1 MNQTVF
7 PRVVLALRLLLL
19 LSLLGGLLFYVAVS
33 IHWPI
38 VWDAAVMHYV
48 TFLIHHGL
56 APYRDITDS
65 NMPGAYL
72 TESLA
77 MHLFGAG
84 DLAWRIYDLFLCLA
98 LTLAGISIARPY
110 DWLAGVFG
118 GILFTLFH
126 GSDGP
131 RFTGER
137 DLVMTVLLV
146 CSVASLLSAIRTRR
160 ALGMLPFGLAGALAA
175 SIKPTCAPLLLILL
189 AAAII
194 LMRRQRTPATPFV
207 GWAAVGWIAVSALVL
222 GFLLVHSSIHD
233 FLFVT
238 RDLLPSYVS
247 LRQLGA
253 AELIRSILPH
263 SLALLAALALLLAL
277 LNRGWNAER
286 WLLLLCLIFGAVSY
300 FAQRKGFPYHRYP
313 LVAFLFLFMG
323 FELLSGL
330 RRSGISRAI
339 AAVAILIFVFL
350 GEPHL
355 LQAMRHQNSTFPI
368 NLSEGLASDLS
379 RLGPDR
385 LQRNIECYD
394 LTYGCFSALYRLRI
408 FQTNGV
414 TGDLLFFS
422 PTETYAVDYYRNLFW
437 TLNRTRP
444 SDVLVITNQWFQEN
458 NSFRKLD
465 AWSAFRQ
472 YLDRNYTLVL
482 TRSFPVNDLPPVAG
496 DPPQPAYRI
505 YIRDGTPLLAVAGS
519 QFGAA
524 TSTPFELKLA
534 RP

>member
-1 MNQTVF
+1 
-7 PRVVLALRLLLL
+7 
-19 LSLLGGLLFYVAVS
+19 
-33 IHWPI
+33 
-38 VWDAAVMHYV
+38 MHYV
-48 TFLIHHGL
+48 TFLIHHGF

-72 TESLA
+72 TESLG

-98 LTLAGISIARPY
+98 LTVASATIARPY
-110 DWLAGVFG
+110 DWLAGVFA

-146 CSVASLLSAIRTRR
+146 CSLAFLLSAIRTRR
-160 ALGMLPFGLAGALAA
+160 ALWMLPFGLAGALAA
-175 SIKPTCAPLLLILL
+175 SIKPTCAPLLVLLL
-189 AAAII
+189 AAAIV
-194 LMRRQRTPATPFV
+194 LVRRKRAPAIPYLLWTS
-207 GWAAVGWIAVSALVL
+207 AGWIAVSALVL
-222 GFLLVHSSIHD
+222 GFILVHSSIHD

-247 LRQLGA
+247 LRHLGT
-253 AELIRSILPH
+253 AELVRSTLPH
-263 SLALLAALALLLAL
+263 SLALVALLALLLAFV
-277 LNRGWNAER
+277 NRGWNAER
-286 WLLLLCLIFGAVSY
+286 WLLLLCLVFGALSY

-313 LVAFLFLFMG
+313 LLAFLFLFMG
-323 FELLSGL
+323 IELLSGL

-339 AAVAILIFVFL
+339 SAFAILVFLLL

-355 LQAMRHQNSTFPI
+355 LQAMRPQSSAFPI
-368 NLSEGLASDLS
+368 NLSDGLASDLT

-408 FQTNGV
+408 LQTNGV

-422 PTETYAVDYYRNLFW
+422 PTETYAVNFYRDLFW

-465 AWSAFRQ
+465 AWPAFRQ
-472 YLDRNYTLVL
+472 YLDANYTLVL
-482 TRSFPVNDLPPVAG
+482 TRSFPVSAGPLVPG

-505 YIRDGTPLLAVAGS
+505 YIRNGTPLLAT
-519 QFGAA
+519 AA
-524 TSTPFELKLA
+524 AQLGVPPSRPVSTSIALP
-534 RP
+534 